1 MDPSQIPDSK
11 WDIYEKLWNSS
22 SVLGSRSDFVTVA
35 FLNMQWWRLELTE
48 ILAQTWI
55 WNTSE
60 LSALRSSVL
69 PSKDGIPWSLKG
81 YISMELHKHI
91 QVNQSSS
98 QTHLSS
104 FILGKEGSSTA
115 WLLPDH
121 SSPAW
126 DVHVGLP
133 TLSSCTLPFE
143 NTKMTITLLK
153 SKFSEAIAKWGHDLR
168 IHLFISTKMLR
179 KWDHYLC
186 FKTHSTTFKM
196 LICQGKKLFSMSY
209 GPNRRVCFVFFKSAK
224 QKISICKL
232 WSKNFITL
240 KV

>member
-48 ILAQTWI
+48 ILAPRC
-55 WNTSE
+55 SKSRFE

-98 QTHLSS
+98 QTHLSCCHTTPHS
-104 FILGKEGSSTA
+104 WERRTKHSLAAA
-115 WLLPDH
+115 WPQ
-121 SSPAW
+121 
-126 DVHVGLP
+126 
-133 TLSSCTLPFE
+133 LSSLRCTCWSSHTQFLHTSLWKYQDD
-143 NTKMTITLLK
+143 NY
-153 SKFSEAIAKWGHDLR
+153 A
-168 IHLFISTKMLR
+168 
-179 KWDHYLC
+179 
-186 FKTHSTTFKM
+186 FK
-196 LICQGKKLFSMSY
+196 
-209 GPNRRVCFVFFKSAK
+209 V
-224 QKISICKL
+224 
-232 WSKNFITL
+232 
-240 KV
+240 